1 MSNPEESVDQTNE
14 VESELKKITD
24 QMRELR
30 ERMEEN
36 LIPAKT
42 TSFDGFGVMML
53 DYRPVEDGN
62 FEATRWFTLC
72 FVPII
77 PLSVWKIK
85 PRKYKYDRSGE
96 QQLFNLLEKKRLTL
110 TRMLYP
116 YLIIVLGVLP
126 FVLSYHFSLDLN
138 PFLRFV
144 GRNTADWVPVGI
156 IILLII
162 LTIVWIGF
170 ILTRIHNAEK
180 AYKD

>member
-53 DYRPVEDGN
+53 DYRSVEDGN

-85 PRKYKYDRSGE
+85 PRKYKYDWSGE
-96 QQLFNLLEKKRLTL
+96 QQMFNR
-110 TRMLYP
+110 
-116 YLIIVLGVLP
+116 
-126 FVLSYHFSLDLN
+126 SLK
-138 PFLRFV
+138 V
-144 GRNTADWVPVGI
+144 
-156 IILLII
+156 
-162 LTIVWIGF
+162 
-170 ILTRIHNAEK
+170 
-180 AYKD
+180 